1 MYILCVLYSLSFS
14 RTDKINKPDREQIV
28 GYLSS
33 NSLQVMRKLRI
44 PAEFTF
50 QFELLISRQRGK
62 ESTIAEGRRLMIDG
76 VAKNNIHKT
85 NDQSNHNNKQKVYE

>member
-1 MYILCVLYSLSFS
+1 MYILCVFYSLSYS
-14 RTDKINKPDREQIV
+14 RTDKINKTDREQIF

-62 ESTIAEGRRLMIDG
+62 ESTIAEGRRLMNDG
-76 VAKNNIHKT
+76 VAKKHIR
-85 NDQSNHNNKQKVYE
+85 Q